1 MTNVFL
7 DFFYTLRRHK
17 IPVALTEWRV
27 LMQALSLGFAHSSLE
42 RFYTLAR
49 SLLVK
54 DVSYYDAYDLAFKE
68 AFQGITTPEAVLD
81 EILAWLRE
89 QQERH
94 ARGDRMIGTGGTS
107 PCGHNGQNPKGI
119 RVGGEG
125 GQRSAVQVAEEQQ
138 IPRSSRRN

>member
-1 MTNVFL
+1 MFL

-27 LMQALSLGFAHSSLE
+27 LMQALSMGFAHASLE

-68 AFQGITTPEAVLD
+68 AFHGITTPEAIMMRL
-81 EILAWLRE
+81 W
-89 QQERH
+89 
-94 ARGDRMIGTGGTS
+94 RGCRTRTRLS
-107 PCGHNGQNPKGI
+107 T
-119 RVGGEG
+119 
-125 GQRSAVQVAEEQQ
+125 
-138 IPRSSRRN
+138 